1 MTQYKNHLNEAELAN
16 YVELLRKDEVK
27 KSSQKILQ
35 HIEDCNECKNTV
47 IELISFL
54 EKEQSIPPQRKL
66 TLPMFFQK
74 KSIWKYAISAAAV
87 VIIIPTIFVLNNS
100 FLSPQFN
107 INTFSNNPG
116 LDHFVNEN
124 FRSESLVILSP
135 LNDKEFAR
143 EENIIF
149 NWKGKENLNLTLNIL
164 SNEEKLIYS
173 FSMIENHYNLQ
184 DELQRGLYYWQLES
198 EDDLL
203 FTGKFYIR

>member
-1 MTQYKNHLNEAELAN
+1 MTQNKNHLNEVELAN
-16 YVELLRKDEVK
+16 YVELLRKDEVE

-47 IELISFL
+47 IELFSFL
-54 EKEQSIPPQRKL
+54 EKEQSIPPKRKPI
-66 TLPMFFQK
+66 LPMYFQQN
-74 KSIWKYAISAAAV
+74 SIWKYAISVAAV
-87 VIIIPTIFVLNNS
+87 VIIIPTLFVITNLIKH
-100 FLSPQFN
+100 PQLT

-116 LDHFVNEN
+116 LDHFVNEK
-124 FRSESLVILSP
+124 FRSESLMILSP
-135 LNDKEFAR
+135 INDKEFTR

-149 NWKGKENLNLTLNIL
+149 NWKGKANLNLTLNIL
-164 SNEEKLIYS
+164 SNEEELIYS

-184 DELQRGLYYWQLES
+184 DELQRGLYYWQLET

>member
-1 MTQYKNHLNEAELAN
+1 MTQNKNHLNEVELAN
-16 YVELLRKDEVK
+16 YVELLRKDEVE

-35 HIEDCNECKNTV
+35 HIEDCNVCKNEV
-47 IELISFL
+47 IELFSFL
-54 EKEQSIPPQRKL
+54 EKDQSIPPQRKL
-66 TLPMFFQK
+66 TLPLFFQQ

-87 VIIIPTIFVLNNS
+87 AIIIPMLFVINNS
-100 FLSPQFN
+100 ILNPQFN
-107 INTFSNNPG
+107 IDTFSKNPG

-124 FRSESLVILSP
+124 FRSESLMILSP

-149 NWKGKENLNLTLNIL
+149 NWKGKANLNLTLNIL
-164 SNEEKLIYS
+164 SNEEELIYS

-184 DELQRGLYYWQLES
+184 DELQRGLYYWQLET